1 MCMCTIEAMKEK
13 SKNAARSRREK
24 ENAEFYELAK
34 LLPLPHAIT
43 DQLDK
48 ASVIRLTT
56 SYLKMRAIIPEGLG
70 GAWGSRSSTQTY
82 IEQEVNSQL
91 TQILDGFL
99 FVVGPDG
106 KIMYI
111 SETASTHL
119 GLSQVELTGNSIYE
133 YIHPI
138 DHEEMATVL
147 TASLPSY
154 AYSSFQEEY
163 EMERSF
169 FLRMKCVLAKR
180 NAGLTSSGYKVI
192 HCSGYLKVKQFS
204 LDLTC
209 YDRCYQNV
217 GLVAYGYSLPSC
229 SITEIK
235 LYSNMF
241 MFRASQ
247 DLKLMFLDSRVSYI
261 TGYEP
266 NDLVDKTLYHYVHT
280 NDLMALRWAHQI
292 LLSKGQATTCYYR
305 FLAKDGGWI
314 WLQSYATLVHNSR
327 SSRPNCIVSVNHALS
342 GIEAKYLHLSI
353 DQVEKRSNV
362 AYPSPMN
369 SGVEK
374 LNNTN
379 SSNRTLKIKS
389 RPKQRKSP
397 YQSTSPNTSST
408 TTVPLTVTTGIQQLH
423 GVSLLPDDR
432 SSSSADGC
440 NSIADCYNDELF
452 FAPSSSSYPYAL
464 YNAAA
469 VALDN
474 RLRVEAS
481 ATPYLYN
488 YTNNDKCAVTAVLT
502 PSEKTKLNCYNETQ
516 DSYDTSHRLWV
527 DSSNSNNYPA
537 FNDES
542 TVNLVPSTPKSS
554 TSTTRKKSIKIKQS
568 PDHYDITTSTAS
580 RLRSI
585 NTCNSDVVSPYCT
598 NNNNNNNNNATAIS
612 PKKVH
617 LKLSQREC
625 TKSSSTQPSYI
636 TEIHYQ
642 NTNNHHKI
650 SKLNSEVNLTT
661 TSSLSSSTSPTN
673 GGLYQNCYKLDNS
686 YSDQLQNSRRYH
698 NYDQPIG
705 YHHTSVIVDSQQ
717 YFMNGYGTAF

>member
-1 MCMCTIEAMKEK
+1 
-13 SKNAARSRREK
+13 
-24 ENAEFYELAK
+24 
-34 LLPLPHAIT
+34 
-43 DQLDK
+43 
-48 ASVIRLTT
+48 
-56 SYLKMRAIIPEGLG
+56 LG
-70 GAWGSRSSTQTY
+70 GVWGSRSNSQTY
-82 IEQEVNSQL
+82 IEREVNSQL
-91 TQILDGFL
+91 AQILDGFL

-119 GLSQVELTGNSIYE
+119 GLSQIELTGNSIYE

-147 TASLPSY
+147 TAPLP
-154 AYSSFQEEY
+154 AYPYNSFQGEY

-180 NAGLTSSGYKVI
+180 NAGLTLSGYKVI

-204 LDLTC
+204 LDATC
-209 YDRCYQNV
+209 YDGCYQNV

-235 LYSNMF
+235 LFSNMF

-247 DLKLMFLDSRVSYI
+247 DLKLMFLDSRVSQI

-292 LLSKGQATTCYYR
+292 LLSKGQVTTRYYR

-327 SSRPNCIVSVNHALS
+327 SSRPNCIVSVNHALTD
-342 GIEAKYLHLSI
+342 IEAKHLHLSI
-353 DQVEKRSNV
+353 NQIEKRSNDP
-362 AYPSPMN
+362 YQSPVN
-369 SGVEK
+369 GAEK
-374 LNNTN
+374 LANTN
-379 SSNRTLKIKS
+379 SSSRTLKIKS

-397 YQSTSPNTSST
+397 YPSTSTNASST
-408 TTVPLTVTTGIQQLH
+408 TTMPLTTTTTTTTTTQQPY
-423 GVSLLPDDR
+423 GFNLLQDDR
-432 SSSSADGC
+432 SSSPVEDY
-440 NSIADCYNDELF
+440 NSVVGCYNDELF
-452 FAPSSSSYPYAL
+452 FAPSSTAYPYAF

-469 VALDN
+469 VALDS

-481 ATPYLYN
+481 TTVYPTDHHYNN
-488 YTNNDKCAVTAVLT
+488 YTNDDKCAVAAALSS
-502 PSEKTKLNCYNETQ
+502 PEKTKLSGCSGTQ
-516 DSYDTSHRLWV
+516 IVYDTPHRLWT
-527 DSSNSNNYPA
+527 DSSASNYLSY
-537 FNDES
+537 NDEPGLNC
-542 TVNLVPSTPKSS
+542 VSS
-554 TSTTRKKSIKIKQS
+554 TLKTLNSTSRKKPMKQS
-568 PDHYDITTSTAS
+568 PNHFETTTTN

-585 NTCNSDVVSPYCT
+585 NTRGSVTDSHINTPYCT
-598 NNNNNNNNNATAIS
+598 NRNNSAIVS

-617 LKLSQREC
+617 LRLSHNEC
-625 TKSSSTQPSYI
+625 TKSTPSQSSCITQ
-636 TEIHYQ
+636 TDYQ
-642 NTNNHHKI
+642 NTNNYNNKI
-650 SKLNSEVNLTT
+650 SKFNSELLTT
-661 TSSLSSSTSPTN
+661 TSSSSSSTSPTN
-673 GGLYQNCYKLDNS
+673 GGLYPNCYKFDNS
-686 YSDQLQNSRRYH
+686 YSDQLQNPRRYS
-698 NYDQPIG
+698 NYDQTIG